1 MLDRFGRE
9 IDYLRISITDR
20 CNLRCRYCMPHDIET
35 VAMEEILS
43 YEEIASIAEAAA
55 ALNISKLRVTGGE
68 PLVRRGVSRLISMLK
83 GIKGIETVSITT
95 NGILLSDMLD
105 ELMSAGLDG
114 INLSLDTLD
123 PDKYRKITGF
133 DRLRDVLN
141 GMDKA
146 LEKGIPLKINAVS
159 LDIDKMCGTNENR
172 TGGNLPYDVE
182 ALIGLA
188 EKNKVD
194 VRFIELMPIGNGKD
208 FPGIAHD
215 RLIPLIL
222 GHFNGMERDDLNRG
236 NGPAVYYRKEG
247 FAGRVGFIS
256 AIHGKFCDSCN
267 RIRLT
272 STGYLKS
279 CLCYDTGVPVKEI
292 LRGETK
298 AGDREKALI
307 EAIEKCIQMKPG
319 SHSFS
324 QREKITEKHV
334 MSAIGG

>member
-1 MLDRFGRE
+1 MLDRYGRE

-20 CNLRCRYCMPHDIET
+20 CNLRCRYCMPKDIET

-43 YEEIASIAEAAA
+43 YEEIVSIAEAAA
-55 ALNISKLRVTGGE
+55 ALNISKLRITGGE

-83 GIKGIETVSITT
+83 GIRGIETVSITT

-105 ELMSAGLDG
+105 ELISAGLDG

-123 PDKYRKITGF
+123 PEKYRLITGF
-133 DRLRDVLN
+133 DRLRDVLK

-159 LDIDKMCGTNENR
+159 LDIDKMCGTKEER
-172 TGGNLPYDVE
+172 AGGELPYDVE
-182 ALIGLA
+182 ALTGLA
-188 EKNKVD
+188 VENKVD
-194 VRFIELMPIGNGKD
+194 VRFIELMPIGNGKG
-208 FPGIAHD
+208 FPGISHD

-222 GHFNGMERDDLNRG
+222 DHYGGMERDDLNRG
-236 NGPAVYYRKEG
+236 NGPAVYYRNDR
-247 FAGRVGFIS
+247 FAGRLGFIS
-256 AIHGKFCDSCN
+256 AIHGKFCDFCN

-279 CLCYDTGVPVKEI
+279 CLCYDTGVSVKEI

-307 EAIEKCIQMKPG
+307 KAIEKCIQMKPG

-324 QREKITEKHV
+324 QGEKITERHV